1 MPRGGLHGVPLAALA
16 FVVLSPAAQP
26 ARGPARPDV
35 LLISVDTL
43 RPDALGWVAGRNP
56 TPALD
61 ALAREGFRFPAAVS
75 PVPLTLP
82 SHVSIMTGLVPRRHG
97 VRDNGQVLGAGP
109 PTLAEALRANGY
121 ATAAF
126 VGGFPLRAP
135 FGLDRGFDHYD
146 DALPPGEDAWRE
158 RPAPETTAAAL
169 SWLRSR
175 TTSAGPARAP
185 FFLFVHYYDAHD
197 PYTPP
202 ARLLGAGPRGAYDGE
217 VRFVDE
223 SVGELR
229 RGLHDLRLD
238 RNLLTIFLGDHGE
251 ALGQH
256 GEETHGFFVYD
267 ATVVVPLLFQ
277 FPGRLVPG
285 ASP

>member
-26 ARGPARPDV
+26 ARDPARPDV

-61 ALAREGFRFPAAVS
+61 TTPAARS
-75 PVPLTLP
+75 
-82 SHVSIMTGLVPRRHG
+82 G
-97 VRDNGQVLGAGP
+97 
-109 PTLAEALRANGY
+109 
-121 ATAAF
+121 
-126 VGGFPLRAP
+126 
-135 FGLDRGFDHYD
+135 
-146 DALPPGEDAWRE
+146 
-158 RPAPETTAAAL
+158 
-169 SWLRSR
+169 LRSR
-175 TTSAGPARAP
+175 TTSARPARAP

-202 ARLLGAGPRGAYDGE
+202 ARLLGTGPRGAYDGE

-223 SVGELR
+223 SVRELR

-251 ALGQH
+251 ALGEH
-256 GEETHGFFVYD
+256 GEE
-267 ATVVVPLLFQ
+267 
-277 FPGRLVPG
+277 
-285 ASP
+285 